1 MRDNSMAGF
10 SCQRYQESYLSR
22 EICVHFI
29 RTLFLPSSS
38 LLCNL
43 ELGKYKELFE
53 SEVIHPSSSLV
64 SLVLSTVA
72 MSKPSLAAEP
82 SLSNEKQADFIKT
95 DEESMTGPDNL
106 VLHNERD
113 ILTQIISV
121 LAVELKSWLSTANSR
136 SFHDVPRN
144 HQLHTWNCHGGFHP
158 TLGVVPLF
166 EPSISLPF
174 SFFRFIYTS

>member
-1 MRDNSMAGF
+1 MAGF

-64 SLVLSTVA
+64 SLVLSTVV
-72 MSKPSLAAEP
+72 MSKPSLPAEP
-82 SLSNEKQADFIKT
+82 SLSNEKQADLIKT

-113 ILTQIISV
+113 IVTQIISV
-121 LAVELKSWLSTANSR
+121 HDDPSLNPWTFRSLFIGIGLSAFGGILGEHQSLRRR
-136 SFHDVPRN
+136 SP
-144 HQLHTWNCHGGFHP
+144 QLMN
-158 TLGVVPLF
+158 
-166 EPSISLPF
+166 
-174 SFFRFIYTS
+174 YDK